1 MSDIRDTKLE
11 EQNTTDQTEAEYQEL
26 ENNIDSQKN
35 TIGDLRL
42 RNDIASLKDT
52 IKCLNNEI
60 EQLTLLH
67 DTTKKVLFI
76 HDIDKI
82 IKNFLDLV
90 YEITNYKACIL
101 YFYKKKKNSY
111 YIKEVRGIKKKEAES
126 RFVLDKN
133 LTDWIMKEERWTVL
147 PFFEQG
153 LSNKE
158 GNGMM
163 SILPMVHQGD
173 NIGFLSIITDKDTNV
188 YSQENIRRV
197 NFVSSQ
203 VTTALINEKLYKRL
217 TETKSYLYNILESIN
232 HGIFTINREGTL
244 NQINRNATALFGLS
258 DPDIIGKNYKDIF
271 SIDMVR
277 NIDRIRE
284 QIMKDGFV
292 MNYQLDYILNEEIM
306 MPVGINASFLTGQD
320 GTLGDIIFVCSH
332 MAATK
337 ELERLREID
346 ELKDEFV
353 SCVSHDFRSPL
364 AAMKANV
371 DALLNHVCLDDKDMV
386 REFLEIID
394 NEIDRLTDLLSD
406 LLDLSRIESG
416 KSKLELDTVD
426 PVSIIKRAIRNF
438 ENQDTKCKI
447 EFNIL
452 TDIPKLLCDED
463 KMMQVLLNLIDNA
476 IKYSP
481 DGGKVEV
488 NVKSDHKWTI
498 IDIEDHGIGI
508 DPRDIPYLFDKFYR
522 ANFSDTRGIGGTGLG
537 LSIVKQIVEKHR
549 GTIEVESVPNKG
561 TKFTLK
567 FPSKKEKKK
576 EVMTNE

>member
-1 MSDIRDTKLE
+1 MSDLRHTQAE
-11 EQNTTDQTEAEYQEL
+11 EQTTDQTESEYQEL
-26 ENNIDSQKN
+26 KNNIASQKN

-42 RNDIASLKDT
+42 RKDIDSLKDT
-52 IKCLNNEI
+52 IRCLNNEI

-67 DTTKKVLFI
+67 DTTKKVLFLR
-76 HDIDKI
+76 DIDKI

-101 YFYKKKKNSY
+101 HFYEKEKDSYF
-111 YIKEVRGIKKKEAES
+111 IKEVRGVAKKEAKS
-126 RFVLDKN
+126 RFAFDQS
-133 LTDWIMKEERWTVL
+133 LTNWIMKEGRWTAL

-153 LSNKE
+153 LSKKE
-158 GNGMM
+158 DNGMVSM
-163 SILPMVHQGD
+163 LPLVHQGD
-173 NIGFLSIITDKDTNV
+173 NIGFLSIITDKETDV
-188 YSQENIRRV
+188 YSQENIRRL
-197 NFVSSQ
+197 NFISSQ
-203 VTTALINEKLYKRL
+203 VTTALVNEKLYKGL

-232 HGIFTINREGTL
+232 HGIFTINMEGIITHV
-244 NQINRNATALFGLS
+244 NRNATAMFGLS
-258 DPDIIGKNYKDIF
+258 DPDIIGKSYKDIF

-277 NIDRIRE
+277 NIDRIKE

-306 MPVGINASFLTGQD
+306 IPVGINASFLTGQD

-332 MAATK
+332 TAATK
-337 ELERLREID
+337 ELERLRELD
-346 ELKDEFV
+346 KMKDEFV

-364 AAMKANV
+364 AAMKASV
-371 DALLNHVCLDDKDMV
+371 EALLNHVSLDNKDMV
-386 REFLEIID
+386 REFLKIID
-394 NEIDRLTDLLSD
+394 SEIDRLTDLLSD

-416 KSKLELDTVD
+416 KSKLDLNPAD
-426 PVSIIKRAIRNF
+426 PISIIKRAIRNF
-438 ENQDTKCKI
+438 ENQETKCEI

-463 KMMQVLLNLIDNA
+463 KMMQVFLNLIDNA
-476 IKYSP
+476 LKYSP
-481 DGGKVEV
+481 DGGKTEV
-488 NVKSDHKWTI
+488 NIKSDNKWTI
-498 IDIEDHGIGI
+498 IDIKDQGIGI
-508 DPRDIPYLFDKFYR
+508 DPRDIPYLFEKFYR

-567 FPSKKEKKK
+567 FPSKKEEKK
-576 EVMTNE
+576 EVGKNE